1 MSTIQLFKTIQ
12 FGSFEPVQLDEGD
25 KTIHKIPEDLQTVQN
40 SSSPEELSKHGNLR
54 MISGEGPKKEKV
66 IDLYSIIGN
75 SVYCRSYVAMKN
87 FLNDTKW
94 GGLFKNKRGQELKA
108 ASRLRRATSYGFMYD
123 PVACAF
129 ECPVCRTKATALEAF
144 TSDCD
149 HCFEIKHI
157 GDTRTVLTETKFY
170 SVNPIELDSDDSVL
184 EAATSEWVREGAQ
197 EVLIDRNLVLED
209 REVRITKKALVIK
222 KERPKI
228 IANVSNLTRV
238 LTEICCESGI
248 PIIDIDNRKRK
259 AVPVVRLKHVFGKIE
274 SDDMFPE
281 DRNFLEH
288 PNAKKVFRSWEKIT
302 YSMIRPGWSGA
313 IVLRDN
319 VVLEDHDCFDFVN
332 DMCVVQ
338 GKNEKSGIIENALR
352 VKTMDEL
359 SHIDLYSFNLSWA
372 KSREKFIK
380 HFEGDVNKLV
390 TTCCTPSTLWLYA
403 RKARFYKFVDHM
415 ILKGSPIIDILVKME
430 YVGKHLDMFNS
441 IEDVCIEYAHFMQEL
456 ISDTI
461 TDKSDEGILRVKNMI
476 RSHFDSILE
485 YNKYEL
491 IDRIIEKKTQL
502 HAQEVM
508 SRELIRHQYGELFSW
523 RERVLIKLG
532 IGSSS
537 LSTYWEER
545 EKTHSKQ
552 LSAISCIISKP
563 GIEELTRW
571 ILEVCRNRYHDVIN
585 CVDNGVLFL
594 WSRIMHLVR
603 MSIYGYWNLWFRQ
616 AICVFLVFIVST
628 FASKIVSFLKKLIT
642 NERRIALKNEVDLV
656 EVQGRKEESFVLKW
670 CAFATL
676 FLSFINYDWAV
687 GCVSAIGKMKT
698 VFSALGPEFIEK
710 QDGDDELKFT
720 TFEVE
725 IPGEVGCSSAQ
736 TFGDWIEHCIK
747 FNLTAIEPTTSGPL
761 LTLEKEKSRE
771 LADQINGMNA
781 TDIRV
786 HGGVGTGKSTYLP
799 YELIRYGA
807 VLVCVPT
814 RVLANA
820 LHESFMSLF
829 GFDVSLAYRGRVRTG
844 SKPITIMTYGY
855 ALNHF
860 HHNPK
865 NLAQFQFVMMDE
877 VHTFPVH
884 LNPLF
889 SLLKEL
895 SPEKKIIK
903 TSATHVGHNVD
914 LSTNYKV
921 DIHTLGLMD
930 VKKWAEI
937 QGTSVFGDVTKEAG
951 NVLVFVASYS
961 DVDNCANTLKDK
973 GFPVLK
979 VDGRNFRKNTEVQK
993 QVDAMQ
999 GETKF
1004 IVATNIIENGVTLD
1018 VDVVV
1023 DFGEK
1028 ISPNLCSE
1036 ERCILLQRQRISQ
1049 AERKQRFGR
1058 VGRMK
1063 RGVVYKFG
1071 KETLPDSMRN
1081 RVGSTESA
1089 LLCFAY
1095 GLKPVV
1101 DDVDVCAVRTVTKKQ
1116 ALTASMFE
1124 ANYIFT
1130 AHLEDKQG
1138 FMPRPV
1144 YELMKNLLLHT
1155 DAVGVCSS
1163 YLATD
1168 MSGWRRVREY
1178 IRVNDESRHVQEV
1191 RIPWYCSDMSDDF
1204 IVKLAECVKASRPK
1218 SQCGYK
1224 VDNVDFHT
1232 VAHKISVGE
1241 SNIDESRALV
1251 STVLD
1256 EVKRWRDGITYH
1268 SSTPRNK
1275 SLMSLM
1281 VGWIPRK
1288 AERTKEILDDR
1299 IQRLELLLNQLNGV
1313 RGIEDYE
1320 SLVRFF
1326 SENPHSAEYLES
1338 QCASDYIEEK
1348 VMSVNKSYDKAL
1360 ILSTVGVVVAAGTF
1374 AYWYMRRSESMERVE
1389 KQAKHKYN
1397 RDKRTGRLMFEMDD
1411 RETYE
1416 TFGPEYT
1423 DDVIMDKM
1431 TKAQKERESRKKG
1444 WKAGRVNRPMRVFN
1458 QLYGVNP
1465 LEFDEVVMRVGK
1477 WETEPWDVREMNIDG
1492 MMIELNDDFGILRED
1507 RMLGKKVTLAFKKD
1521 GSDEETIVNLT
1532 PHRSKMT
1539 SSMSLAPM
1547 GFPEEEGRWRQ
1558 TGAPFVKKVDKM
1570 DDEVDVQ
1577 VAKPEPTNPYEH
1589 VLVRLGRAH
1598 LGTRVLN
1605 CFFHGTKC
1613 IIPYHLAEKGDREES
1628 LVIATTRGQFD
1639 FGPLKNIKCKK
1650 ITDYDVTI
1658 CPLPNDVQ
1666 PFRSKI
1672 VIREPKLGEE
1682 VVIVCFTRVNGK
1694 IVMKVSDKSNTYPAG
1709 GKFAHLWAYK
1719 YDGQPGDCGGP
1730 IVAISDQKVVGFH
1743 SGVVR
1748 NESGENRRAVYTP
1761 VNSELI
1767 NCVNGEVQMTDFW
1780 TFNPDLVEWNS
1791 VARVSTFFPMS
1802 KAINTVTVQ
1811 ANEGEEFVDGNIMIV
1826 GYVNREVYHNH
1837 VIKGKRESFSRYC
1850 DQFPNCAFKKEL
1862 RDQYLPS
1869 VLSKPAF
1876 RKGLMKYNEP
1886 VRVGSV
1892 NFPCLIR
1899 AYLKVESR
1907 FEDLGFLKESGPQW
1921 DPVEILNDLNKKAAM
1936 GALYQGKKQDWL
1948 KSIGPDDFVRSVRE
1962 SFKHLAGGDVGI
1974 WSGSLKAELRPV
1986 EKVLEQKTRVFT
1998 GAPIDLL
2005 LGGKILV
2012 DNFNHYFYHKHL
2024 DGPWTVGINKFN
2036 RGWDK
2041 LARYFNHSW
2050 NFIDCDGS
2058 RFDTSLAPILFQL
2071 VCHMREKFGNFDD
2084 IERAALRNLYT
2095 QIVYTPI
2102 LTIDG
2107 YIAKKHRGNN
2117 SGQPS
2122 TVVDNTI
2129 ILMIV
2134 VEYCKAVLES
2144 EGKQMVFKYMC
2155 NGDDLILNAPND
2167 EISIIQT
2174 RFKDLFAEC
2183 GLDYSFD
2190 DVHKSIETIEY
2201 MSHSFMFKDGLY
2213 IPKLKK
2219 ERIIAILEWERG
2231 DEVMRTR
2238 SALNAAYIESYGYD
2252 DIMLEI
2258 ERYAVFWAAEKG
2270 CEYPLLDRKRVEGL
2284 YRDEYT
2290 DINEEWLLGILPP
2303 SFSDCYVDMQM
2314 IDTGIREIPEVTIE
2328 ENEETLP
2335 MQLEFPVTFVT
2346 GNAGKLAEV
2355 RSILGR
2361 ATNVVAK
2368 NFDLTEIQ
2376 GSPDDIVKRKA
2387 KLAAKITSGPVL
2399 VEDTCLCFNAFN
2411 GLPGPYIKWFMKEVG
2426 LEGVLKML
2434 AAFEDKSAYA
2444 LCTFAYAHDNLSEPV
2459 VFRGV
2464 VKGEIVSSRGTNGF
2478 GWDPIFKP
2486 EGANHTF
2493 AEMSSI
2499 MKNEFSHRRKALE
2512 KVKLYLDNLVVRH
2525 RSNEVK
2531 TKLLI
2536 DVQALN
2542 QEEIEAEITALKQL
2556 WKDNGPSRTR
2566 SPFEAKRLRAPQVE
2580 RVNELLKQ
2588 LKEEGL
2594 RTKKRP
2600 CGEPDDGEVMEDDSD
2615 DGEKQR
2621 SGKGIINSN
2630 QEDQNTNPTKPKF
2643 KIRGDGSAVR
2653 RDDIDRIPTSAL
2665 EIKKTFKPPK
2675 VSQSAYIWIPRSQRD
2690 NLTPDVIQNF
2700 LAYIP
2705 PSHAID
2711 NQLAS
2716 GVEVENWAI
2725 EVAKAYGVNI
2735 QEFYR
2740 SILPAW
2746 IVNCIVNGTSDE
2758 RKNEKSWRAV
2768 ELNSQG
2774 EDVDD
2779 FEYPMEPMYKFALP
2793 TMRKVMRNFSSQA
2806 ILMYQNS
2813 VVAGKAFVIKA
2824 ARNAGYTNI
2833 ENKWLG
2839 IDFLAEAQL
2848 SQSQLDIKHQILA
2861 ANVGRTKTK
2870 LFALAAPG
2878 DDNNVDRERHT
2889 THDVSA
2895 TRHSY
2900 SGAAIE

>member
-1 MSTIQLFKTIQ
+1 MSTIQLFKTIR
-12 FGSFEPVQLDEGD
+12 FGSFEPVKLDEGNNVIE
-25 KTIHKIPEDLQTVQN
+25 KVPADLLAGN
-40 SSSPEELSKHGNLR
+40 DGSGPEEQSEQKHHR
-54 MISGEGPKKEKV
+54 KESSESWRKV
-66 IDLYSIIGN
+66 TDLYSIIGN

-94 GGLFKNKRGQELKA
+94 GGLFKNKKGQELKA
-108 ASRLRRATSYGFMYD
+108 AARLRRATSYGFMYD

-129 ECPVCRTKATALEAF
+129 ECPICRTKATALEAF

-157 GDTRTVLTETKFY
+157 DDDRIVQTETKFY
-170 SVNPIELDSDDSVL
+170 PINPIELDVDDNL
-184 EAATSEWVREGAQ
+184 MEAASLEWLKGDVEERVVDR
-197 EVLIDRNLVLED
+197 VLLLEEKEI
-209 REVRITKKALVIK
+209 RVTKKALVK
-222 KERPKI
+222 RRAETKLV
-228 IANVSNLTRV
+228 ANVADLTKK

-248 PIIDIDNRKRK
+248 PIIDIDNSKRK
-259 AVPVVRLKHVFGKIE
+259 AIPMIKLKHIFGKVE
-274 SDDMFPE
+274 CDDMFEE
-281 DRNFLEH
+281 DRYFLEH
-288 PNAKKVFRSWEKIT
+288 NNANKIFRSCEKIT
-302 YSMIRPGWSGA
+302 YRMIRPGWSGA
-313 IVLRDN
+313 IILKDN
-319 VVLEDHDCFDFVN
+319 VQGEDHDKFDFIN
-332 DMCVVQ
+332 DICVVQ
-338 GKNEKSGIIENALR
+338 GKNLISYKIENAMR
-352 VKTMDEL
+352 VKTETEMDL
-359 SHIDLYSFNLSWA
+359 IDLYSFNLNWA
-372 KSREKFIK
+372 KSKDKFIK
-380 HFEGDVNKLV
+380 HFESD
-390 TTCCTPSTLWLYA
+390 TTQLIRSCCTPSTLWLYA

-441 IEDVCIEYAHFMQEL
+441 VEDVCTEYSHFMKEL
-456 ISDTI
+456 ISETVN
-461 TDKSDEGILRVKNMI
+461 DKSDPDVLRVRNLI
-476 RSHFDSILE
+476 RAHFESVLE

-502 HAQEVM
+502 EAQEIM

-523 RERVLIKLG
+523 RERLYLRLG
-532 IGSSS
+532 IGSSN
-537 LSTYWEER
+537 LYTYWVEREER
-545 EKTHSKQ
+545 QSEKSRV
-552 LSAISCIISKP
+552 ISCIISKP
-563 GIEELTRW
+563 GIEMLINW
-571 ILEVCRNRYHDVIN
+571 VSEVCKSKYHSLVN
-585 CVDNGVLFL
+585 CVDSGILFL
-594 WSRIMHLVR
+594 WSRIVHLARV
-603 MSIYGYWNLWFRQ
+603 SVYGYWNLWFRQ
-616 AICVFLVFIVST
+616 AMCVLFIFLVSNFSGKVVSY
-628 FASKIVSFLKKLIT
+628 LKKLIVS
-642 NERRIALKNEVDLV
+642 EKKLAIKNEAGFV

-670 CAFATL
+670 CAAATL
-676 FLSFINYDWAV
+676 FLSFLNYDWAV

-698 VFSALGPEFIEK
+698 IFSALGPDFIEK
-710 QDGDDELKFT
+710 QDGDDDLRFT

-725 IPGEVGCSSAQ
+725 IPGDSRSSSAQ
-736 TFGDWIEHCIK
+736 TFGEWIEHCIK
-747 FNLTAIEPTTSGPL
+747 FNLVSIEPTTSGPM
-761 LTLEKEKSRE
+761 LTLERGKANE
-771 LADQINGMNA
+771 LADQINCLNA

-786 HGGVGTGKSTYLP
+786 HGGVGTGKSTALP

-865 NLAQFQFVMMDE
+865 NLAQFQFIIMDE

-889 SLLKEL
+889 SLLREL
-895 SPEKKIIK
+895 SPDKKIIK

-914 LSTNYKV
+914 LSTNHKV
-921 DIHTLGLMD
+921 DIHTLEIMD
-930 VKKWAEI
+930 VKKWAEL
-937 QGTSVFGDVTKEAG
+937 QGTSVFGDVTREPG
-951 NVLVFVASYS
+951 NVLVFVASYR
-961 DVDNCANTLKDK
+961 DVDVCAEKLKDK
-973 GFPVLK
+973 GFPVMK

-993 QVDAMQ
+993 MVDEMR
-999 GETKF
+999 GEVKF

-1023 DFGEK
+1023 DFGER

-1036 ERCILLQRQRISQ
+1036 DRCILMQRQRISQ

-1063 RGVVYKFG
+1063 RGSVYKFG
-1071 KETLPDSMRN
+1071 RETLPDSMRS

-1089 LLCFAY
+1089 LICFAY

-1101 DDVDVCAVRTVTKKQ
+1101 DDVDIGSVRSVTQRQ

-1130 AHLEDKQG
+1130 AHLVDKQG

-1144 YELMKNLLLHT
+1144 FELMKNLLLHT
-1155 DAVGVCSS
+1155 DAVGVSS
-1163 YLATD
+1163 TYLATN
-1168 MSGWRRVREY
+1168 MSGWRRLKEY
-1178 IRVNDESRHVQEV
+1178 IRIDDSSRHVQEV
-1191 RIPWYCSDMSDDF
+1191 QIPWYCSDMSDDF
-1204 IVKLAECVKASRPK
+1204 IVKLAECVKAAKPK

-1251 STVLD
+1251 ATILD
-1256 EVKRWRDGITYH
+1256 EVKQWRDGITYH

-1288 AERTKEILDDR
+1288 AEKTKEILDNR

-1313 RGIEDYE
+1313 RGIDDYE

-1348 VMSVNKSYDKAL
+1348 VMSVKRNYDKSL
-1360 ILSTVGVVVAAGTF
+1360 ILGMVGLAVATGTF
-1374 AYWYMRRSESMERVE
+1374 AYWYMRRSAAVELVE

-1397 RDKRTGRLMFEMDD
+1397 RDKRTGRLMFDMDD
-1411 RETYE
+1411 QETYE
-1416 TFGPEYT
+1416 NFGPEYT
-1423 DDVIMDKM
+1423 DDVISAKM
-1431 TKAQKERESRKKG
+1431 TKAQKERDSKKKG
-1444 WKAGRVNRPMRVFN
+1444 WKAGKINRPMRVFH

-1477 WETEPWDVREMNIDG
+1477 LETEPWDVKELNVDA
-1492 MMIELNDDFGILRED
+1492 MMIELDDDYHILRDD
-1507 RMLGKKVTLAFKKD
+1507 RMFGKKVSLAFRKE
-1521 GSDEETIVNLT
+1521 GADEETIVNLT
-1532 PHRSKMT
+1532 PHRSKMA

-1558 TGAPFVKKVDKM
+1558 TGAPVIQKIKNE
-1570 DDEVDVQ
+1570 DEIEVQ
-1577 VAKPEPTNPYEH
+1577 VAKPEPTNPYDH

-1605 CFFHGTKC
+1605 CFFHGSKC
-1613 IIPYHLAEKGDREES
+1613 VIPYHLAEKGDREES

-1639 FGPLKNIKCKK
+1639 FGPMKNIKCRK

-1672 VIREPKLGEE
+1672 IMREPKLGEE
-1682 VVIVCFTRVNGK
+1682 VVIVYFARINGK
-1694 IVMKVSDKSNTYPAG
+1694 IVMKVSDKSTTYPAG
-1709 GKFAHLWAYK
+1709 GQFAHLWAYN

-1730 IVAISDQKVVGFH
+1730 IVATVDQKVVGFH
-1743 SGVVR
+1743 SGVIR
-1748 NESGENRRAVYTP
+1748 NSRGEKLRAVYTP
-1761 VNSELI
+1761 VNQELL
-1767 NCVNGEVQMTDFW
+1767 NCVSGDIQMTDFW

-1791 VARVSTFFPMS
+1791 VARVSTFFPMT
-1802 KAINTVTVQ
+1802 KAINTITVQ
-1811 ANEGEEFVDGNIMIV
+1811 ANEGEELIDGNLMIV

-1837 VIKGKRESFSRYC
+1837 VIKGKRESFTRYC
-1850 DQFPNCAFKKEL
+1850 EQFPNCAFTKEL

-1869 VLSKPAF
+1869 ILSKPAF
-1876 RKGLMKYNEP
+1876 RKGLLKYNEP
-1886 VRVGSV
+1886 VQVGLV

-1899 AYLKVESR
+1899 AYLKVEDM
-1907 FEDLGFLKESGPQW
+1907 FETLGFRGEAGPQW
-1921 DPVEILNDLNKKAAM
+1921 DPIEILDDLNKKAAM

-1948 KSIGPDDFVRSVRE
+1948 KSIEPADFITAVRE

-1974 WSGSLKAELRPV
+1974 WSGSLKAELRTV
-1986 EKVLEQKTRVFT
+1986 KKVLEQKTRVFT

-2012 DNFNHYFYHKHL
+2012 DNFNHFFYFNHL
-2024 DGPWTVGINKFN
+2024 KGPWTVGINKFN
-2036 RGWDK
+2036 KGWDR

-2107 YIAKKHRGNN
+2107 YIVKKHRGNN

-2134 VEYCKAVLES
+2134 VEYCKAVMES
-2144 EGKQMVFKYMC
+2144 EGRVMQFKYMC
-2155 NGDDLILNAPND
+2155 NGDDLILNVPDD
-2167 EISIIQT
+2167 EVSIIQS
-2174 RFKDLFAEC
+2174 RFRELFSEC
-2183 GLDYSFD
+2183 GLDYNFD

-2201 MSHSFMFKDGLY
+2201 MSHSFMLKDDVY

-2219 ERIIAILEWERG
+2219 ERIVAILEWERG
-2231 DEVMRTR
+2231 DEIMRTR
-2238 SALNAAYIESYGYD
+2238 SALNAAYIESYGYED
-2252 DIMLEI
+2252 LMVEI

-2284 YRDEYT
+2284 YRDDHT
-2290 DINEEWLLGILPP
+2290 DINEEWLVGILPP
-2303 SFSDCYVDMQM
+2303 SFEHCYIDMQTN
-2314 IDTGIREIPEVTIE
+2314 DLRGREKPELRIE
-2328 ENEETLP
+2328 SHDGVP
-2335 MQLEFPVTFVT
+2335 QMQMKFPVTFVT
-2346 GNAGKLAEV
+2346 GNLGKLAEV
-2355 RSILGR
+2355 KSILGI
-2361 ATNVVAK
+2361 ASDVIAK
-2368 NFDLTEIQ
+2368 NIDLPEVQGTPDEIVRKKAQ
-2376 GSPDDIVKRKA
+2376 LAVKM
-2387 KLAAKITSGPVL
+2387 TNSPVL

-2411 GLPGPYIKWFMKEVG
+2411 GLPGPYIKWFLKELG
-2426 LEGVLKML
+2426 LDGVVRML
-2434 AAFEDKSAYA
+2434 SAFGDKSAYA
-2444 LCTFAYAHDNLSEPV
+2444 LCTFAYVHNELSDPV
-2459 VFRGV
+2459 VFKGV
-2464 VKGEIVSSRGTNGF
+2464 VNGEIVPPRGDNGF

-2486 EGANHTF
+2486 DGCGCTF
-2493 AEMSSI
+2493 AEMSSNI
-2499 MKNEFSHRRKALE
+2499 KNDFSHRRRALE
-2512 KVKLYLDNLVVRH
+2512 KVKLYLDNLM
-2525 RSNEVK
+2525 VK
-2531 TKLLI
+2531 QEEKKAKMALTI
-2536 DVQALN
+2536 DVQVLN
-2542 QEEIEAEITALKQL
+2542 QEEIEAEITALKKL
-2556 WKDNGPSRTR
+2556 WKDNGPTRTR
-2566 SPFEAKRLRAPQVE
+2566 SPFEARRLRAPQVE
-2580 RVNELLKQ
+2580 RVNELLQK
-2588 LKEEGL
+2588 LKDEGL
-2594 RTKKRP
+2594 QTKKRP
-2600 CGEPDDGEVMEDDSD
+2600 CGEPDDGEVVDDDSD
-2615 DGEKQR
+2615 DGNNQR
-2621 SGKGIINSN
+2621 SGKEVVDES
-2630 QEDQNTNPTKPKF
+2630 QNDKQADPRKSKF

-2653 RDDIDRIPTSAL
+2653 RDDIDKIPTNAL
-2665 EIKKTFKPPK
+2665 EIKKTFKPPR

-2716 GVEVENWAI
+2716 GIEVENWAI

-2740 SILPAW
+2740 TVLPAW

-2793 TMRKVMRNFSSQA
+2793 TMRKIMRNFSSQA

-2813 VVAGKAFVIKA
+2813 VAAGKAFVIKA
-2824 ARNAGYTNI
+2824 ARNAGYTSI

-2861 ANVGRTKTK
+2861 ANVGRTRTR

-2878 DDNNVDRERHT
+2878 DDNNVDKERHT

-2895 TRHSY
+2895 NRHSY